1 MTIAIAI
8 SVLAGMAIGFRF
20 KIYMVVPAILA
31 AALST
36 AAISVAQGDQF
47 WSTTS
52 IVILSAVAVQIGY
65 LCGTFAFSMKEAPIT
80 DTAQVAGAP
89 ADAYRSRTGISA

>member
-20 KIYMVVPAILA
+20 KIYMVVPAILT

-36 AAISVAQGDQF
+36 AAVSVAQGDQF
-47 WSTTS
+47 WSTAS
-52 IVILSAVAVQIGY
+52 VVVLSALAVQIGY
-65 LCGTFAFSMKEAPIT
+65 LCGTFALSMKETPAA
-80 DTAQVAGAP
+80 DSAQAAAIP
-89 ADAYRSRTGISA
+89 PHAYRSRTGISA

>member
-36 AAISVAQGDQF
+36 AAVSVTQGDHF
-47 WSTTS
+47 WPTASM
-52 IVILSAVAVQIGY
+52 VIFSAVAVQIGY
-65 LCGTFAFSMKEAPIT
+65 LCGTFACAMKETPAT
-80 DTAQVAGAP
+80 EAAKVAGAP
-89 ADAYRSRTGISA
+89 TDPYRSRTGFSA

>member
-20 KIYMVVPAILA
+20 KIYMVLPAILI

-36 AAISVAQGDQF
+36 AAVSVAQGDQF
-47 WSTTS
+47 WS
-52 IVILSAVAVQIGY
+52 IALVVGLSAVAVQIGY
-65 LCGTFAFSMKEAPIT
+65 LCGTFAFSIKEAPIT
-80 DTAQVAGAP
+80 DTAPIPGAP